1 MKQIHIRLSE
11 SLHRELRIQAA
22 IREQT
27 LQDYVV
33 DAIRDKIALD
43 QANMELMLAKEA
55 TNDRSNESKLNQL
68 A

>member
-22 IREQT
+22 IKEQT

-43 QANMELMLAKEA
+43 QANMELTLAKET
-55 TNDRSNESKLNQL
+55 TNAIEAK
-68 A
+68 

>member
-1 MKQIHIRLSE
+1 MKQIHVRLSE

-33 DAIRDKIALD
+33 DAVRDKIALD
-43 QANMELMLAKEA
+43 KAKLMLAKET
-55 TNDRSNESKLNQL
+55 TNDVETK
-68 A
+68 

>member
-1 MKQIHIRLSE
+1 LKQIHIRLSE
-11 SLHRELRIQAA
+11 LLHRELRIQAA
-22 IREQT
+22 IKEQT

>member
-11 SLHRELRIQAA
+11 SLHRELRVQAA
-22 IREQT
+22 IKEQT

-43 QANMELMLAKEA
+43 QANMELMLTKKA
-55 TNDRSNESKLNQL
+55 TNDAETK
-68 A
+68 